1 MMNVLWP
8 HAYYKPEKMSSSKLD
23 SDWERAIVDD
33 DNRLL
38 ITTPTTQ

>member
-1 MMNVLWP
+1 MNVLWL